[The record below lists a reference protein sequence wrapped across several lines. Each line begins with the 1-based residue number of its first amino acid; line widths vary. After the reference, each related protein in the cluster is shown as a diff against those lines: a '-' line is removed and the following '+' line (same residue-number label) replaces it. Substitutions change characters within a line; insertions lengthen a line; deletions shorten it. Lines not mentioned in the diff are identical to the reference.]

1 MAKKNLVPPPNVL
14 QIDMNLVIYFL
25 LFGIIGYLVY
35 MHYFSKEVRSSRS
48 NVMLSPITEYVS
60 EDPGR
65 CGMNGKTKGDPFT
78 NPYVPPVRCDAG
90 GLFKAPIMT
99 NIPSNAIPVNVKTQH
114 YSTEYS
120 QIGILTNNNDII
132 PLLGRRTVT
141 SRNKWQY
148 YTVAGGSNGNLQTKL
163 PVQVKGR
170 KCSSE
175 YGCDEINNGDEVY
188 VEGYGKTYK
197 ATVYD
202 NGLFSYI
209 PF

>member
-1 MAKKNLVPPPNVL
+1 
-14 QIDMNLVIYFL
+14 
-25 LFGIIGYLVY
+25 
-35 MHYFSKEVRSSRS
+35 
-48 NVMLSPITEYVS
+48 
-60 EDPGR
+60 
-65 CGMNGKTKGDPFT
+65 
-78 NPYVPPVRCDAG
+78 
-90 GLFKAPIMT
+90 MT
-99 NIPSNAIPVNVKTQH
+99 NIPSNSIPVNVKTQH